1 MDKHPRE
8 TYLKLLLFSLI
19 EDQSEGEWD
28 EDTIKKDVEVFWKVL
43 MPEFKEGWE

>member
-19 EDQSEGEWD
+19 EDQSEGKDWN
-28 EDTIKKDVEVFWKVL
+28 TINKDVEMFWKAL